1 MIAAS
6 AKLIKMWTKNVR
18 YLVLFSA
25 SVIISFLVLFN
36 LIGKQNRFIL
46 FDFSS
51 CEKGLNIPPSDN
63 PTQEA
68 IGAKAP
74 FTDRRQQVS
83 NKTKNRY

>member
-1 MIAAS
+1 M
-6 AKLIKMWTKNVR
+6 R
-18 YLVLFSA
+18 YMVLFSA
-25 SVIISFLVLFN
+25 SVLISFLVLFN

-51 CEKGLNIPPSDN
+51 CEKGLDIPPNDN
-63 PTQEA
+63 PTQEV
-68 IGAKAP
+68 IGAKAS

>member
-1 MIAAS
+1 
-6 AKLIKMWTKNVR
+6 MWTKNVR

-63 PTQEA
+63 PTQEV
-68 IGAKAP
+68 IGARAP